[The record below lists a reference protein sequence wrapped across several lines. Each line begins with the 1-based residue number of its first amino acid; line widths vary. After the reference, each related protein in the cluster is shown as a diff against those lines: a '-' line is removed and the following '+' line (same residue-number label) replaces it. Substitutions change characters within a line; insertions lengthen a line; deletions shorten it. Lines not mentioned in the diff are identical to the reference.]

1 MVLNFL
7 FFTIKIERSSA
18 VERMVES
25 ERSRYLE
32 KRAEAHAYEAA
43 QLLSRI

>member
-7 FFTIKIERSSA
+7 FFTIKIERATASQRTA
-18 VERMVES
+18 EY

-32 KRAEAHAYEAA
+32 QRAETHAFEAA
-43 QLLSRI
+43 QLISRI